1 MCNAWNH
8 PDDCDC
14 EFGPPYH
21 RSIQIVRSVPWIDQA
36 LADPSAFARA
46 FSELHVEAET
56 RNQLLRS
63 YRTVIS
69 SSLPADTIRAKL
81 KNLIARLDYRIEGT
95 QVVRLKIPLF
105 RFYSPLQGA
114 TVRYSEKLRFARG
127 SGWLISLQGVGMGDT
142 REVRESSTKIFKA
155 VDDKG
160 RQVFLLLDVKVHL
173 IGVYDRAGNLKGRG
187 LRAEVKSFDDEKM
200 LRARGDEPTLASPP
214 DIAPNEP
221 WDDHCDL
228 LQDSTQIVSKV
239 FDLTRDL
246 QIGLKSFG
254 FEVGMLARIR
264 REREIEIDSF
274 LPGGHDYKLW
284 IHADALRWRVDH
296 DMPNV
301 TISMPGMVSPARP
314 AQPFA

>member
-1 MCNAWNH
+1 
-8 PDDCDC
+8 
-14 EFGPPYH
+14 
-21 RSIQIVRSVPWIDQA
+21 VPWIDQA
-36 LADPSAFARA
+36 VSDPSAFARA
-46 FSELHVEAET
+46 FRDLHVETET
-56 RNQLLRS
+56 RNHLLRS

-114 TVRYSEKLRFARG
+114 TVRYSEKLSFVRG
-127 SGWLISLQGVGMGDT
+127 SGWSVILQGVGMGDT
-142 REVRESSTKIFKA
+142 REVRETSTKIFKA
-155 VDDKG
+155 VGGKG
-160 RQVFLLLDVKVHL
+160 RQVFLLLDVTVHL
-173 IGVYDRAGNLKGRG
+173 IGVYDKAGDLKGRG
-187 LRAEVKSFDDEKM
+187 LRAEVKSFEDEKI
-200 LRARGDEPTLASPP
+200 LRARGDEPAPVSPP

-228 LQDSTQIVSKV
+228 RQDSTQIVSKV

-246 QIGLKSFG
+246 QMGLKSFG
-254 FEVGMLARIR
+254 FEVGMSARIR
-264 REREIEIDSF
+264 REREIEIKSS

-296 DMPNV
+296 DVPAV
-301 TISMPGMVSPARP
+301 SISMPAVVSRARP